1 MSSAYFTLLSVS
13 KPAISKNI
21 ELFKDEFDKRFSY
34 KLPRERDEFKR
45 RTNEFVISSYYK
57 PFTSL
62 KLFKLSLIS
71 FIPIIQWLPHY
82 NWKENLLPDVIGGLT
97 VGVMHVPQGIAYALL
112 AKQEAVIGL
121 YTSMFPS
128 LIYMVFGTSRHN
140 SIGTFAVV
148 SLMTGLAVDRLTHV
162 TDNLPTSIE
171 VASALTILVG
181 VIQFCLGVL
190 RLSFITTYF
199 SDQVVS
205 GFTTGASCHVFIS
218 QLKDAFGL
226 RGMPSRSGPGYLF
239 LKLYDIAANF
249 NRINWAAVVTSVISI
264 AFLVIGKDHINPLV
278 KRKFKTSI
286 PLPFELI
293 LVVAGTMV
301 SYLLDMNRI
310 YNVRIVHHI
319 PTGLP
324 GVSWPRFSLMS
335 DLIPNGLGIS
345 VVVLAVHISLAK
357 MFAKKLNYE
366 VDPGQEMY
374 AMGLASI
381 GSGFFPVMPSACS
394 LGRTI
399 VSVESGTRTQLS
411 TVFSIILLIS
421 VIAYFGK
428 LLETLPMCILSA
440 IVIVALKG
448 MLNKFKELRTLWPL
462 SKIDFSIWIVSFL
475 ATMCI
480 DVTEGL
486 AISILFALFTTIIRE
501 QWPRWHLLGNV
512 SGTSDFRDFEKYDDV
527 YFFKGICMFRFD
539 SPLLFTNVE
548 TNSHVVILIHQHVVV
563 VNALLPR
570 RTTACSFP
578 TADTCGP
585 EFCKYLSI
593 IKSYIS

>member
-1 MSSAYFTLLSVS
+1 MRKFL
-13 KPAISKNI
+13 
-21 ELFKDEFDKRFSY
+21 R
-34 KLPRERDEFKR
+34 
-45 RTNEFVISSYYK
+45 SYYK

-71 FIPIIQWLPHY
+71 FIPIVQWLPHY

-140 SIGTFAVV
+140 SIGTFAVA

-162 TDNLPTSIE
+162 SDFPGLEEFGSNVTLSTDNLPTPIE
-171 VASALTILVG
+171 VASALTILIG

-205 GFTTGASCHVFIS
+205 GFTTGASCHVFVS

-249 NRINWAAVVTSVISI
+249 NRINWAAVIMSVISI
-264 AFLVIGKDHINPLV
+264 AFLVVGKDHINPLV

-286 PLPFELI
+286 PLPFEFI
-293 LVVAGTMV
+293 LVIAGTTI

-319 PTGLP
+319 PPGLP
-324 GVSWPRFSLMS
+324 GVSWPRFSLMP
-335 DLIPNGLGIS
+335 DLITNGLGIS
-345 VVVLAVHISLAK
+345 VVVLAIHISLAK

-381 GSGFFPVMPSACS
+381 GSGFFPVMPNACS

-411 TVFSIILLIS
+411 TIFSIMLLIS

-448 MLNKFKELRTLWPL
+448 MLNNFKELRTLWPL
-462 SKIDFSIWIVSFL
+462 SKIDFVC
-475 ATMCI
+475 A
-480 DVTEGL
+480 
-486 AISILFALFTTIIRE
+486 
-501 QWPRWHLLGNV
+501 
-512 SGTSDFRDFEKYDDV
+512 KYMIQK
-527 YFFKGICMFRFD
+527 FKIN
-539 SPLLFTNVE
+539 LT
-548 TNSHVVILIHQHVVV
+548 
-563 VNALLPR
+563 
-570 RTTACSFP
+570 
-578 TADTCGP
+578 
-585 EFCKYLSI
+585 YLQ
-593 IKSYIS
+593 